1 MSHHMQVVCTYIYIH
16 ILISPEMK
24 DLNIYMC
31 VLIVLIDGMQ
41 GHRDRILNWMIPS
54 SLFLALG
61 LALDLLGKITFLNIV

>member
-1 MSHHMQVVCTYIYIH
+1 
-16 ILISPEMK
+16 MK